1 MKKAF
6 IQVLSVC
13 CLVAAWEVAARAVG
27 QPALFPP
34 LEKVARQLGVLL
46 VDGDFYRSVAAT
58 LGRAAAGAG
67 AACVAAFALGTAAA
81 FSEACRAFLRPA
93 VVLVRSVPVI
103 SFVLLALIWFSADGL
118 PVFIALVT
126 MFPIL
131 YQSTLT
137 ALTATDPRWVEM
149 AAVLGHSPLGRFVR
163 VYLPAARGQ
172 LYDGLGTALGFGWRA
187 AVMGE
192 ALAQPLRGIG
202 SGMKEAQSFIQTPR
216 LLAWTLVAI
225 ATGYAL
231 DALVQ
236 GLRRVRL
243 ERRLPAAR
251 PFALPAA
258 AASAPLREVRVAGLT
273 KRYGAHTVL
282 ADYEARFDN
291 TAITCLRGVSGRG
304 KTTLLR
310 LVAGLERPDGGRVEV
325 RPPGTLA
332 CSFQDDRL
340 LPWLTAEANIALAIV
355 PRCRD
360 RQHAADLCAYLLARM
375 GLEEMGDKYPAQ
387 LSGGQRQ
394 RVNLA
399 RALAAR
405 ADILLL
411 DEPLTGLDEATKRR
425 TLDLILDWTRAYRPL
440 VLWATHEDI
449 PHTRQVV
456 L

>member
-34 LEKVARQLGVLL
+34 LEEVARQLGVLL

-291 TAITCLRGVSGRG
+291 TAI
-304 KTTLLR
+304 K
-310 LVAGLERPDGGRVEV
+310 RPDGGLVEV

-456 L
+456 RGGRGD